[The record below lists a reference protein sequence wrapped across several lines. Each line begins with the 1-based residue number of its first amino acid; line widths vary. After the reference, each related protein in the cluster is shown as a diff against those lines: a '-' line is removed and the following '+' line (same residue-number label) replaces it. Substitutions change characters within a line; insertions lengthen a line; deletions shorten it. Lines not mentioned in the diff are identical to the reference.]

1 MEVDWLGYEVKWKE
15 GYSMSQDTR
24 YGKKEFCSFASLL
37 ERPWFERLWVR
48 QEIRL
53 AKPTVIL
60 VCGSTDLLWQR
71 FRDAVFILRSY
82 GSGKAWLPNSRHA
95 VFVERLDATFSLC
108 DDRTDLPFGDWL
120 HGQVNDSKCSDPRD
134 KVYAVLSMLDEK
146 RQGMAIK
153 SDYTKSTR
161 QVYQDLFLRFV
172 DCFKS
177 LDILGSCELRE
188 HSSDMPTWVPNWS
201 VRRTSPNFDHG

>member
-1 MEVDWLGYEVKWKE
+1 
-15 GYSMSQDTR
+15 MSQDTR

-37 ERPWFERLWVR
+37 KRPWFERLWVR

-53 AKPTVIL
+53 AKPTAIL
-60 VCGSTDLLWQR
+60 VCGSTDLLWRR
-71 FRDAVFILRSY
+71 FRDAVFILRIY
-82 GSGKAWLPNSRHA
+82 GSGKAWLPNSRYA

-146 RQGMAIK
+146 CQGMAIK

-161 QVYQDLFLRFV
+161 
-172 DCFKS
+172 
-177 LDILGSCELRE
+177 
-188 HSSDMPTWVPNWS
+188 
-201 VRRTSPNFDHG
+201 